1 MWLDKHAGFGYLG
14 WRAKEEGR
22 REFKQELKETIR
34 RLYNHPCIAAWV
46 PFNEG
51 WGQFDAQEAVKLIRR
66 LDPNRLIDEASGWF
80 DQGGGDMY
88 SIHNYFRKLRVRP
101 KKNRV
106 VALTEYGGYFYQE
119 PEHSFCDK
127 VYGYRK
133 YASSAELTEGI
144 SKLWEKELIPNIP
157 KGLSASVYTQ
167 VSDIEEE
174 LNGLMTYDR
183 EIMKVDPARMRRENK
198 MLFEAFLE
206 YMA

>member
-1 MWLDKHAGFGYLG
+1 
-14 WRAKEEGR
+14 
-22 REFKQELKETIR
+22 
-34 RLYNHPCIAAWV
+34 
-46 PFNEG
+46 
-51 WGQFDAQEAVKLIRR
+51 
-66 LDPNRLIDEASGWF
+66 
-80 DQGGGDMY
+80 MY

-174 LNGLMTYDR
+174 LNGLTTYDR
-183 EIMKVDPARMRRENK
+183 EVMKVDPARMRRENK
-198 MLFEAFLE
+198 MLLEAFLG
-206 YMA
+206 